1 MGKGQ
6 QTRETIVGTALEV
19 ASVVG
24 LDGLSIGDLAG
35 RLGLSKSGLFAHFG
49 SKEGL
54 QRAVLDAAV
63 ERFAAAVARPA
74 FERPAGHSCLEA
86 LAANWIAWIEESG
99 LPGGCPLLSAMV
111 EFDDRPGPIRDM
123 LAHQQGHW
131 RDTLAEAARL
141 AVRQGHLRPDTDV
154 DRLAFELLAIGYG
167 YAVQQRLTGDPAQGA
182 TVRAVIAD
190 ILARVRVDDVAG
202 RIQRDGP
209 CRQS

>member
-19 ASVVG
+19 ASVAG

-49 SKEGL
+49 SKEAL

-63 ERFAAAVARPA
+63 ARFVASVVRPA
-74 FERPAGHSCLEA
+74 FGRPAGLPRLEG
-86 LAANWIAWIEESG
+86 LVGNWIGWIEACG
-99 LPGGCPLLSAMV
+99 LPGGCPLLAAAI
-111 EFDDRPGPIRDM
+111 EFDDRPGAIRDM
-123 LAHQQGHW
+123 LRREQALW
-131 RDTLAEAARL
+131 RDTLVRAARL
-141 AVRQGHLRPDTDV
+141 ALGQGHLRPGIDI
-154 DRLAFELLAIGYG
+154 DRLAFELSATAYG
-167 YAVQQRLTGDPAQGA
+167 YAVQQRMIGGPALGA

-202 RIQRDGP
+202 RA
-209 CRQS
+209 